1 VGVLQSNTIAMRT
14 VTTISLPAAVAK
26 EVKKEAKEQGFASTS
41 EFMRH
46 VLRTY
51 KHEKLFAGLNKQ
63 KEQYRKNPKT
73 FKVLRS
79 LKDLR

>member
-1 VGVLQSNTIAMRT
+1 MRT

-26 EVKKEAKEQGFASTS
+26 EVKREAKEQGFASTS

-46 VLRTY
+46 VLREY
-51 KHEKLFAGLNKQ
+51 KHEKLFRSLRKQ
-63 KEQYRKNPKT
+63 REQYRKNPKS

-79 LKDLR
+79 LKDFR

>member
-1 VGVLQSNTIAMRT
+1 VYYKVILLLMRT

-46 VLRTY
+46 VLRQY
-51 KHEKLFAGLNKQ
+51 KNEKLFASLRKQ
-63 KEQYRKNPKT
+63 QEQYRKNPKA

>member
-1 VGVLQSNTIAMRT
+1 MRT

-46 VLRTY
+46 VLRSY
-51 KHEKLFAGLNKQ
+51 KREKLFGGLRKQ
-63 KEQYRKNPKT
+63 QEQYRKNPKS

>member
-1 VGVLQSNTIAMRT
+1 MRT
-14 VTTISLPAAVAK
+14 ITSISLPAAVAR

-46 VLRTY
+46 VLRSY
-51 KHEKLFAGLNKQ
+51 KREKLFASLRVQ
-63 KEQYRKNPKT
+63 QVAYRKNPKS

-79 LKDLR
+79 LKDLE